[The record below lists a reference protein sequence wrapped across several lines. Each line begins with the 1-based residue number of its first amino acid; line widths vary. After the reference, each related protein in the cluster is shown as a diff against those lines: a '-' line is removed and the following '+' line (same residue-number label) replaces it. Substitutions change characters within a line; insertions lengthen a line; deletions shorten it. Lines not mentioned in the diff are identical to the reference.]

1 MRKTYWLILAI
12 IIVSCTT
19 KDKEYVTLKG
29 KLNTTGIDKFSIKG
43 RGYSKE
49 INVNSEGYFSDTLR
63 VTDGVHAIVNGT
75 DRITFFLKNGYD
87 LDLELKG
94 EKFSDGISYQGI
106 GAETNNFMENK
117 RLFYKSEYASP
128 ETYFSLNKEDYVA
141 KLAEAKSLLKSY
153 KDNTPN
159 LDSVI
164 DKMDIRNDSL
174 FFGYIELN
182 YERESRIL
190 EGKVSPIFENYE
202 NYEGGTSSLE
212 DFKGT
217 YVFIDVWATWCAPCK
232 AEIPF
237 LKALEKEYLGKNI
250 TFVSISID
258 YPNAYDRWKQMV
270 KDEGL
275 GGVQL
280 LADNNYESDF
290 MVAYGIKVIP
300 RFILIDPEGKI
311 VDVEAPNPSNP
322 KLKEMFISLGI

>member
-1 MRKTYWLILAI
+1 MKKTCWLILALI
-12 IIVSCTT
+12 IISCTS
-19 KDKEYVTLKG
+19 KDNDYVRLKG
-29 KLNTTGIDKFSIKG
+29 KLNAGIEKFSIKG

-49 INVNSEGYFSDTLR
+49 IIVNSDGGFSDTLLVR
-63 VTDGVHAIVNGT
+63 DGVHAIVNGT
-75 DRITFFLKNGYD
+75 DRITFFLRNGYD

-94 EKFSDGISYQGI
+94 EKFSDGVSYKGI

-141 KLAEAKSLLKSY
+141 KMAEAKSLLMGY

-164 DKMDIRNDSL
+164 DKMDVRNDSL

-202 NYEGGTSSLE
+202 NFKGGTNSLE

-258 YPNAYDRWKQMV
+258 NPKAYDRWKNMV
-270 KDEGL
+270 RDNEMS
-275 GGVQL
+275 GVQL

-290 MVAYGIKVIP
+290 MVAYGIESIP
-300 RFILIDPEGKI
+300 RFILIDPKGNI
-311 VDVEAPNPSNP
+311 ISANAMFPSNP
-322 KLKEMFISLGI
+322 KLKEMLVSLGI